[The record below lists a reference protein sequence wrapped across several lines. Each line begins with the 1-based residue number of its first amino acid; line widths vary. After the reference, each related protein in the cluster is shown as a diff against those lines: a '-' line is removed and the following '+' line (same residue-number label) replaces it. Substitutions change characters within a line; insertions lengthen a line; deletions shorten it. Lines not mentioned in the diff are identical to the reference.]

1 MLRRRQEGQEGSM
14 YKHILLTTDGS
25 ELAEK
30 SLQHGIALA
39 AALSAR
45 ITVLT
50 VIKPLH
56 TVAPSEVMVALP
68 PAEYE
73 KGAQKHADRLL
84 ERANAAATQA
94 GVACATRCRTHDEP
108 SQAIIDTAA
117 DAACDLIVMGSH
129 GRTGLTKLILGSQ
142 TQKVLSHTS
151 VPVLVTR

>member
-1 MLRRRQEGQEGSM
+1 M

-25 ELAEK
+25 ELGER

-56 TVAPSEVMVALP
+56 TVAPAEVMIALP

-73 KGAQKHADRLL
+73 KGAQKHADQIL
-84 ERANAAATQA
+84 ESASEAAKQA
-94 GVACATRCRTHDEP
+94 GVACTTRCTTDDEP
-108 SQAIIDTAA
+108 SQAIIDTASN
-117 DAACDLIVMGSH
+117 AACDLIVMGSH
-129 GRTGLTKLILGSQ
+129 GRTGLTQLVLGSQ
-142 TQKVLSHTS
+142 TQKVLTHTS